1 MPYVKYF
8 IAPLRAL
15 FYICGMDS
23 HMFFRLQRAV
33 ALQAAAIALLLL
45 LTNNAYAAL
54 LAVPPPPKA
63 SFSPEQMAEMASNK
77 TRTGIGTDGIR
88 PLTRP
93 SFLSVADASLSME
106 HDEPV
111 FVVEYPTGLVRIYP
125 QRILVW
131 HEIVN
136 DVLPDPSGAPV
147 RKDTPLS
154 ALDAFCI
161 TYSPLTGCVA
171 AFYSV
176 GGRFPT
182 TFGSTGALYN
192 ANTLLYDRTTQSV
205 WSQLTGT
212 CIEGPLVG
220 KRLSRIQTLWTS
232 WRGARQRFPNAQVL
246 SRSTGFKRSYGKDPY
261 GSYVTPG
268 NYYDDLRL
276 LHPLSHYDNRFPP
289 KKRIAGIEAQGLFG
303 AVDIEAVRKAQVVNV
318 TLGLT
323 PLALFFDP
331 TLNTVRIFD
340 RRMDGIEKPLTFIV
354 FENKIVDE
362 QTRSEW
368 TCEGIGVYGKFR
380 EKKLTPMFYLDA
392 MWFAWSAFY
401 PGTIILPEKS
411 FVREQR

>member
-1 MPYVKYF
+1 MNG
-8 IAPLRAL
+8 RTL
-15 FYICGMDS
+15 F
-23 HMFFRLQRAV
+23 RRQRAA
-33 ALQAAAIALLLL
+33 ALQAAILFALLLPA
-45 LTNNAYAAL
+45 NAAHAAK
-54 LAVPPPPKA
+54 LAIPPPPK
-63 SFSPEQMAEMASNK
+63 SLFSLEQLAEMATNR

-88 PLTRP
+88 PLYRP
-93 SFLSVADASLSME
+93 SFLSVSDASLSME

-125 QRILVW
+125 QRIMVW
-131 HEIVN
+131 HEVVN

-154 ALDAFCI
+154 ALDAFCV
-161 TYSPLTGCVA
+161 TYSPLTGCVST
-171 AFYSV
+171 FYSV

-182 TFGSTGALYN
+182 TFGNIGELYN
-192 ANTLLYDRTTQSV
+192 ANVLLYDRATDSI
-205 WSQLTGT
+205 WSQLIGT
-212 CIEGPLVG
+212 CIEGSLIG
-220 KRLSRIQTLWTS
+220 KRLSRIQTLWTN
-232 WRGARQRFPNAQVL
+232 WRGAMKRFPNAQVL
-246 SRSTGFKRSYGKDPY
+246 SRSTGVKRSYGRDPY

-276 LHPLSHYDNRFPP
+276 FHPLSRYDNRFPP
-289 KKRIAGIEAQGLFG
+289 KKRIAGLELEGLTG
-303 AVDIEAVRKAQVVNV
+303 AVDIEAVRQARVVNV

-323 PLALFFDP
+323 PLALFFDA

-340 RRMDGIEKPLTFIV
+340 RRMPDMDKPLTFIF

-362 QTRSEW
+362 QTRSDW
-368 TCEGIGVYGKFR
+368 TCEGVGTYGRFR
-380 EKKLTPMFYLDA
+380 EKKLTPVFYLDS